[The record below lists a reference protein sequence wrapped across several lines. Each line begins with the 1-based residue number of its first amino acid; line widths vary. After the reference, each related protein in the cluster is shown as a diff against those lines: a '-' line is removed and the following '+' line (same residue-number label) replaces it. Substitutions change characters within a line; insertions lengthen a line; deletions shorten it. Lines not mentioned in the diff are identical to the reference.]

1 MSEVV
6 EEKISYKEK
15 ERLWTL
21 QEVVEAA
28 ERAKIPLRIDRPG
41 FTRIAVDLQESF
53 RRPLVTIG
61 KEISLGITSVS
72 Y

>member
-1 MSEVV
+1 MDENANG
-6 EEKISYKEK
+6 KMSYKEQ
-15 ERLWTL
+15 ERIWTL

-41 FTRIAVDLQESF
+41 FTRITVDLQESF
-53 RRPLVTIG
+53 RRPIVAIG
-61 KEISLGITSVS
+61 KDQSLGISNIS